1 MNAKERI
8 AAVLALE
15 APDRVPVGPLLDHFA
30 ATYTGISNARL
41 MNDPDARAAAVLQT
55 MRELGPWDLTF
66 LADTANAA
74 ILKRGIPLRIR
85 LPGKELPE
93 NEIHQFEEI
102 EFLQPEDYDR
112 VIELGFLPFTRDVLA
127 RLYPEERRGAL
138 RTAIGML
145 RGLRKARQARRLV
158 ERAGAEVACSLFAPG
173 PFIEYFSFGR
183 SMETMALDL
192 YDRPEKVKA
201 AGLRWAETLTG
212 FALRLVSA
220 IGVPRVVLGLSR
232 TSPAVI
238 SPKHFEEFVW
248 PGLEIMVNGLID
260 AGVTPIFHCDTDWT
274 PLFPV
279 FRRFPAKKCI
289 LELDSHSDI
298 FEAKRILGDRMC
310 IMGDVPA
317 TLFAFGSKD
326 AVLAYCRRLIEEVGK
341 GGGFLLSSGCS
352 IPANAKPENVRAL
365 VEAAEEWGWY

>member
-1 MNAKERI
+1 MNARERI

-102 EFLQPEDYDR
+102 ELLQPEDYDR

-138 RTAIGML
+138 RSAIGMF

-158 ERAGAEVACSLFAPG
+158 ERAGAELACSLFAPG

-289 LELDSHSDI
+289 LELDSHSNI
-298 FEAKRILGDRMC
+298 FEAKKILGDRMC

>member
-8 AAVLALE
+8 AATVALE
-15 APDRVPVGPLLDHFA
+15 APDRVPVAPLLDHFA
-30 ATYTGISNARL
+30 ATYTGISNAQL
-41 MNDPDARAAAVLQT
+41 MNDPDARAAAVLRT
-55 MRELGPWDLTF
+55 MRELGPWDMSF
-66 LADTANAA
+66 VADTANAA
-74 ILKRGIPLRIR
+74 LLKRGLPLRVR
-85 LPGKELPE
+85 LPGKDLPE
-93 NEIHQFEEI
+93 NEIHQFEEF
-102 EFLQPEDYDR
+102 EFLQPEDYDL
-112 VIELGFLPFTRDVLA
+112 VIEKGYRPFIRDVLG

-138 RTAIGML
+138 REAISVLTMF
-145 RGLRKARQARRLV
+145 RSARRARRLV
-158 ERAGAEVACSLFAPG
+158 EGAGAELACSLFMPG
-173 PFIEYFSFGR
+173 PLIEYFSFGR
-183 SMETMALDL
+183 SLETMGLDL

-201 AGLRWAETLTG
+201 AGRRWAETLTA
-212 FALRLVSA
+212 FALRLVWA
-220 IGVPRVVLGLSR
+220 IGVPRVVIGLSR

-238 SPKHFEEFVW
+238 SPTHFEEFVF
-248 PGLEIMVNGLID
+248 PELDIMVNGLVD

-274 PLFPV
+274 PLFSV

-289 LELDSHSDI
+289 LELDSYSDI
-298 FEAKRILGDRMC
+298 FEAKKALGDRIC

-326 AVLAYCRRLIEEVGK
+326 EVLAYCRRLIGEVGK